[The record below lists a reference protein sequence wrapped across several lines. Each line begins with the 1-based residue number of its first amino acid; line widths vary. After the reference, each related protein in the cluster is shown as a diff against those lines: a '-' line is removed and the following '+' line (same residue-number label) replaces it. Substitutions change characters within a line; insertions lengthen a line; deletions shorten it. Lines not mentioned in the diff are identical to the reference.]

1 MSVKWH
7 SSISSVCSNNTII
20 ELGKVLAGVC
30 SGNLNTPV
38 NLKAYRDMR
47 DYAKFLQQCLPKC
60 VEFRINDDKK
70 ELVVVRVDKEFKD
83 GLKSL
88 DSFAYE
94 LTFERSV

>member
-20 ELGKVLAGVC
+20 ELGKV
-30 SGNLNTPV
+30 
-38 NLKAYRDMR
+38 LKAYRDMR

>member
-1 MSVKWH
+1 MSTRWH

-30 SGNLNTPV
+30 SGTLNPPIKL
-38 NLKAYRDMR
+38 NAYRDMR
-47 DYAKFLQQCLPKC
+47 DYAKFLKQCLPKY
-60 VEFRINDDKK
+60 VEFNINDSKK
-70 ELVVVRVDKEFKD
+70 ELVIIRVDKEFKE

-94 LTFERSV
+94 LTFERSI

>member
-30 SGNLNTPV
+30 SGNLNTPI

-47 DYAKFLQQCLPKC
+47 DYAKFLQQCLPKY
-60 VEFRINDDKK
+60 VEFKINDDKK